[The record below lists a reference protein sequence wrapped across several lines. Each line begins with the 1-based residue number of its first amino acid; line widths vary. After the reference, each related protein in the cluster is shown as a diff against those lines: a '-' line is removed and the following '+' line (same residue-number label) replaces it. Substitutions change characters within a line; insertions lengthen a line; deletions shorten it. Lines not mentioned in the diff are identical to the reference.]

1 MRHVVWLAVPLLNI
15 YISLSYTAQFPNSQQ
30 YKSISRI
37 TNTHMKRA
45 WRFFSMGKPTHRII
59 FFSFEI
65 SFSHN
70 EKSSHSTLKMK
81 KKRQKKM
88 LVLRTKLAIWRL
100 EVSLNVYNNEKENQ
114 KKLTKTTNLWDIY
127 APIFSH
133 HQCRQK
139 RWMMNSFKCL
149 IWRIRCD
156 ARLYFA
162 IYGYYQWK

>member
-1 MRHVVWLAVPLLNI
+1 MRIHFSRIWRIRLTCIWYFGQENQLWNEFRLILDRRYEACSVAGCAFIKYI
-15 YISLSYTAQFPNSQQ
+15 YILVVHCTVSKFTAVQI
-30 YKSISRI
+30 YI

-114 KKLTKTTNLWDIY
+114 KKKNQNNKSLGYLC
-127 APIFSH
+127 A
-133 HQCRQK
+133 
-139 RWMMNSFKCL
+139 
-149 IWRIRCD
+149 
-156 ARLYFA
+156 YFFTSPM
-162 IYGYYQWK
+162 